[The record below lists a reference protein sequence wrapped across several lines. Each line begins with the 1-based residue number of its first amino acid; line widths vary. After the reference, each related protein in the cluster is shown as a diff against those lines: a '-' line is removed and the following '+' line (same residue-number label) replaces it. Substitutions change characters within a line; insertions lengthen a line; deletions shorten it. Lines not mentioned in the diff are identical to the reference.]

1 MTAIIVGPDKIASQV
16 YEAIEDEKYLKVG
29 VKNTLELLDEGYDGI
44 FETPKAWR
52 GFIFG
57 NFAEYAEKGTFWL
70 EGECKESTIKKWCCP
85 LDQYKGRFVQ
95 QIGKDRYC
103 WVKPE
108 DLDFKFTFDTNFYSA
123 KSSMKLP
130 CCVEIFVTA
139 TIKED

>member
-16 YEAIEDEKYLKVG
+16 FVAIDDGMYLEVG
-29 VKNTLELLDEGYDGI
+29 VKNSLEYLSAEDNGI
-44 FETPKAWR
+44 FESQKSWR
-52 GFIFG
+52 SFIFG

-95 QIGKDRYC
+95 QVGKDRYC
-103 WVKPE
+103 WVRPE
-108 DLDFKFTFDTNFYSA
+108 DLDFKFTFDTNFFSA

-130 CCVEIFVTA
+130 SCVEIFVTA
-139 TIKED
+139 RIEE

>member
-1 MTAIIVGPDKIASQV
+1 MTTIIVGPDKITNQV
-16 YEAIEDEKYLKVG
+16 FVAIDDGMYLEVG
-29 VKNTLELLDEGYDGI
+29 VKNSLEYLSAEDNGI
-44 FETPKAWR
+44 FESQKSWR
-52 GFIFG
+52 SFIFG

-95 QIGKDRYC
+95 QVGKDRYC

-108 DLDFKFTFDTNFYSA
+108 DLDFKFTFDTNFFSA

-130 CCVEIFVTA
+130 SCVEIFVTA
-139 TIKED
+139 RIEE